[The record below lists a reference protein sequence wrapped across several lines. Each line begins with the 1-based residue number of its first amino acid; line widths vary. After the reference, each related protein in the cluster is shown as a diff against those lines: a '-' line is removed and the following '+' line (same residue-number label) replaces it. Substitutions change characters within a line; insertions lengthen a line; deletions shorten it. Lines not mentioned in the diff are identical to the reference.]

1 MVSLN
6 EQTATSQTLKPAA
19 QPVRAVPVMPYSG
32 AQYRPT
38 LQTVESTVAQQP
50 RGVTGPMDRVRA
62 ALGRVAQRRA
72 PLRAQFLK
80 LVQRHAVEAER
91 RGLRFKP
98 ETLAA
103 IDTAVRSEAA
113 KPTKA

>member
-1 MVSLN
+1 M
-6 EQTATSQTLKPAA
+6 E
-19 QPVRAVPVMPYSG
+19 G
-32 AQYRPT
+32 
-38 LQTVESTVAQQP
+38 
-50 RGVTGPMDRVRA
+50 VRA
-62 ALGRVAQRRA
+62 ALGRVAQRRS
-72 PLRAQFLK
+72 PLRAHFLK

-103 IDTAVRSEAA
+103 IDTAVRSEMA

>member
-1 MVSLN
+1 MKSASCEEV
-6 EQTATSQTLKPAA
+6 ATSPGSPPA
-19 QPVRAVPVMPYSG
+19 QFFLS
-32 AQYRPT
+32 
-38 LQTVESTVAQQP
+38 
-50 RGVTGPMDRVRA
+50 PMEGVRA

-72 PLRAQFLK
+72 PLRAHFLK

>member
-1 MVSLN
+1 M
-6 EQTATSQTLKPAA
+6 E
-19 QPVRAVPVMPYSG
+19 G
-32 AQYRPT
+32 
-38 LQTVESTVAQQP
+38 
-50 RGVTGPMDRVRA
+50 VRA

-72 PLRAQFLK
+72 PLREHFLK

-103 IDTAVRSEAA
+103 IDTAVRSVS